1 MRAGFSNIRLL
12 SSLFAA
18 ILKAVIW
25 MNTLE
30 KLAILAEGA
39 KYDISCASSGITKS
53 NHGSLGN
60 SKACGI
66 CHAWSAD
73 GRCISLLKIL
83 LTNYCI
89 YNCQYCVNRNQNDIV
104 RASLTP
110 REVADLTIQFYRRNY
125 IEGLFLSSGI
135 ERSPN
140 QTMEKIYQALNILRN
155 EYGFCGY
162 IHVKVIPGADPE
174 LIRKTGLLA
183 DRMSVNIEQPT
194 EQSLKLLAPQ
204 KSLPALL
211 TPMGQISRQITVN
224 QEERKRFRSVKKFVP
239 AGQSTQM
246 IVGATNDTDLAIL
259 KTTEL
264 LYDRF
269 ALKRVYYS
277 AYIPVNEGPNLPAVS
292 AAPPLLREHR
302 LYQAD
307 WLLRFYQ
314 FKADEIVNRQ
324 NPHLEIDLDPK
335 IAWALRNI
343 HSFPLEINKAS
354 YEELLRIPG
363 IGVTS
368 ALRIVRQRRL
378 APLTFDHLSKIGV
391 VVKRAKYFM
400 TCQGRYYGDIRPEA
414 VLIRNILAPQ
424 VPISQPSLF

>member
-1 MRAGFSNIRLL
+1 MR
-12 SSLFAA
+12 
-18 ILKAVIW
+18 

-30 KLAILAEGA
+30 KLAILADGA
-39 KYDISCASSGITKS
+39 KYDVSCASSGVNKN
-53 NHGSLGN
+53 NHGGLGN

-66 CHAWSAD
+66 CHTWSAD
-73 GRCISLLKIL
+73 GRCVSLLKIL

-89 YNCQYCVNRNQNDIV
+89 YNCKYCVNRNQNDIP

-140 QTMEKIYQALNILRN
+140 QTMDKIYQALDILRN
-155 EYGFCGY
+155 EYHFYGY

-174 LIRKTGLLA
+174 IIRKTGLLA

-204 KSLPALL
+204 KSLPALFS
-211 TPMGQISRQITVN
+211 PMSLISNQIRANIEDGKRSRSIQ
-224 QEERKRFRSVKKFVP
+224 KFVP

-259 KTTEL
+259 KATET
-264 LYDRF
+264 LYQRF
-269 ALKRVYYS
+269 QLKRVYFS
-277 AYIPVNEGPNLPAVS
+277 AYVPVNEGPNLPAIS
-292 AAPPLLREHR
+292 TAPPLLREHR

-307 WLLRFYQ
+307 WLLRFYH
-314 FKADEIVNRQ
+314 FKADEIVT
-324 NPHLEIDLDPK
+324 LEYPRLDTELDPK
-335 IAWALRNI
+335 ISWALRNM
-343 HSFPLEINKAS
+343 HLFPLEINKAA

-378 APLTFDHLSKIGV
+378 TPISYDHLSKMGV
-391 VVKRAKYFM
+391 VMKRAKYFI
-400 TCQGRYYGDIRPEA
+400 TCQGRYYGDVPSQA
-414 VLIRNILAPQ
+414 PLIRNVLVPKVQ
-424 VPISQPSLF
+424 VFQPSLF